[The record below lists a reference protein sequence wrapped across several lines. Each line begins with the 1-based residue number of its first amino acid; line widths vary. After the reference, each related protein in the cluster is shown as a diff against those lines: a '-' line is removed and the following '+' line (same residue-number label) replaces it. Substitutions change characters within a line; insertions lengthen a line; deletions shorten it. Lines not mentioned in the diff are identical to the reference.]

1 MAVSSERELFS
12 GYIDP
17 TPESLD
23 PAIGFLAED
32 YNDGTIVTAED
43 LSHIQI
49 KIQFQNKDE
58 VIVDEALFAV
68 GNVKQAVYDYL
79 NKRAYVKKIGL
90 YMNGKDVFLYSSKNA
105 SLSVA
110 VLTEQMKKV
119 KRLDVG
125 TQGALVEFYEE
136 KIRKTMIEFTQ

>member
-1 MAVSSERELFS
+1 M
-12 GYIDP
+12 
-17 TPESLD
+17 
-23 PAIGFLAED
+23 
-32 YNDGTIVTAED
+32 
-43 LSHIQI
+43 
-49 KIQFQNKDE
+49 
-58 VIVDEALFAV
+58 DEALFAV

-79 NKRAYVKKIGL
+79 NKRAYIKKIGL
-90 YMNGKDVFLYSSKNA
+90 YMNGKDVFLFSSKNA